1 VERHVTAVLVVLLVL
16 VAVAGTA
23 VVLERDPLHQVMV
36 FGFFGMLLAA
46 LFLALQAPDVAL
58 SELVVG
64 AVLMPGLVL
73 FTLVKVRADDGDD
86 GSG

>member
-1 VERHVTAVLVVLLVL
+1 VTALLVVVLGL

-36 FGFFGMLLAA
+36 FGLFGMLLAV
-46 LFLALQAPDVAL
+46 LFLVLQAPDVAL

-64 AVLMPGLVL
+64 AVLLPGLVL
-73 FTLVKVRADDGDD
+73 FTLVKVRADGDR
-86 GSG
+86 GHG